1 MRVLGVVCEYNPFH
15 RGHAYHL
22 AEARR
27 LSGAEIVV
35 CAMSGPLTQRG
46 TFARHDKWLRA
57 RAALQSGADLVVE
70 LPVRFACAPA
80 PDFASGGVTLLAALG
95 MTHLSFGCEPEAL
108 PLLAGLPQ
116 ETPAFRE
123 ALRAALG
130 RGLSYPRAREEAL
143 LSAGTPPETARLL
156 SSPNAILASE
166 YLRALPEGVTA
177 VPVPRIGCAHD
188 DLSLGAFPSASA
200 LRAALASCDP
210 SRGLPP
216 EAEAAL
222 PEAEAIALA
231 ERARRVHPE
240 EGLTA
245 LLLHRLRTAGPEA
258 LSRIY
263 GMDEGL
269 EHRFLRAAR
278 KAGTREALLGEVKTK
293 RYTHARLS
301 RVCACTLLGL
311 TKDFAAAHRQPTY
324 ARVLGFRK
332 SALPLLHGLRDG
344 PLPLVTKCADAD
356 ASDPLFALDVLAQD
370 LWALGCENPACR
382 AAGQDYTTSPV
393 RL

>member
-1 MRVLGVVCEYNPFH
+1 MAVNIGFLHGEPQILEVRGGLVFINDTPQPIKYLTEEQVEDFRKVL
-15 RGHAYHL
+15 
-22 AEARR
+22 
-27 LSGAEIVV
+27 
-35 CAMSGPLTQRG
+35 
-46 TFARHDKWLRA
+46 D
-57 RAALQSGADLVVE
+57 
-70 LPVRFACAPA
+70 
-80 PDFASGGVTLLAALG
+80 
-95 MTHLSFGCEPEAL
+95 AL
-108 PLLAGLPQ
+108 P
-116 ETPAFRE
+116 
-123 ALRAALG
+123 
-130 RGLSYPRAREEAL
+130 
-143 LSAGTPPETARLL
+143 PEDA
-156 SSPNAILASE
+156 P
-166 YLRALPEGVTA
+166 G
-177 VPVPRIGCAHD
+177 
-188 DLSLGAFPSASA
+188 ASA
-200 LRAALASCDP
+200 LRAALASCDS

-222 PEAEAIALA
+222 PEAEAIAGA
-231 ERARRVHPE
+231 ERDRRVHPE

-278 KAGTREALLGEVKTK
+278 KAGTREALLDGVKTK

-344 PLPLVTKCADAD
+344 PLPLVVKCADAD